1 MLDSDV
7 AAEFFKLE
15 LVLIQT
21 ADDAVTCM
29 KTLKTNLSDFDIRHN
44 LHVANTSKFFMRD
57 SIRVAKDAASELN
70 HVAEQIA
77 RSKCFADSEIAKA
90 RNKMNTLSDA
100 MQSLKKA
107 ARIYDEMNGRSR
119 CITRI
124 IDNVLVG
131 KYDNQDNNMPGSAD
145 TVEIVVR
152 STLRN
157 YFNGFSALKHQIT
170 TAEKSLSPSLV
181 QRAKDVVDDVV
192 IKIKSMSSP
201 PRSESA

>member
-1 MLDSDV
+1 MGRSNSGIAV
-7 AAEFFKLE
+7 EFFKLE

-21 ADDAVTCM
+21 ADDAVKCV
-29 KTLKTNLSDFDIRHN
+29 KTLKTNLSEFDIRHN
-44 LHVANTSKFFMRD
+44 LHVVNTSKFFMRD
-57 SIRVAKDAASELN
+57 SIRVAKDAASQLN
-70 HVAEQIA
+70 HMAEQIA
-77 RSKCFADSEIAKA
+77 RSKCVADWEITEAC
-90 RNKMNTLSDA
+90 NKKNALSDA

-107 ARIYDEMNGRSR
+107 ARTYDEMNGKSR

-131 KYDNQDNNMPGSAD
+131 KYDKKDNQDNNMPGCAD

-157 YFNGFSALKHQIT
+157 SFNGFSALKHQIS

-181 QRAKDVVDDVV
+181 QRAKEW
-192 IKIKSMSSP
+192 SRML
-201 PRSESA
+201 